1 MLRRRLLVH
10 LAAFSAVC
18 GSAAAQVQLGAQPAP
33 GPRVAI
39 GGYDP
44 VAYFTLGKATRGSP
58 SHAFDWDGA
67 RYHFAS
73 AANRALFAADPDRYA
88 PQYSGNCAG
97 NMAAGRVVA
106 PNPENWV
113 ISNGKLYVF
122 ASAEGPARFGGP
134 DGPALIRRADAN
146 WRAIKR

>member
-1 MLRRRLLVH
+1 MLERRRI
-10 LAAFSAVC
+10 LASLASL
-18 GSAAAQVQLGAQPAP
+18 GGLYGIAASTIEVRAQPAA
-33 GPRVAI
+33 PRLVL
-39 GGYDP
+39 GGYDC
-44 VAYFTLGKATRGSP
+44 VAYFTVGKPTRGSP
-58 SHAFDWDGA
+58 QFTHDWDGG

-73 AANRALFAADPDRYA
+73 AANRAVFAADPDRYA

-134 DGPALIRRADAN
+134 DGPNLIRRADAN
-146 WRAIKR
+146 WRNFKR

>member
-1 MLRRRLLVH
+1 MLERRHMLAG
-10 LAAFSAVC
+10 LAAL
-18 GSAAAQVQLGAQPAP
+18 GSLYGNAAGWTPALAQPAT
-33 GPRVAI
+33 PRLVL
-39 GGYDP
+39 GGYDC
-44 VAYFTLGKATRGSP
+44 VAYFTVGKPTRGSP
-58 SHAFDWDGA
+58 QFTHDWDAG

-73 AANRALFAADPDRYA
+73 AANRSLFAADPDRYA

-113 ISNGKLYVF
+113 ISNGRLYVF

-134 DGPALIRRADAN
+134 DGPNLIRRADAN
-146 WRAIKR
+146 WRTIKR